1 MSFKN
6 GVLEGSRLDFG
17 GPGLDFWDP
26 EARFWRVLE
35 RFFRDFPSLLAGNMQ
50 ELLSNFKLK
59 LRGSSWEL
67 QLPVPIHLT
76 PTSNFNHEF
85 PKGRW
90 AAVAPP
96 GGLQLNLFIHFWKTL
111 GLPKSTQNHKNSQ
124 KNAKML
130 MFQKHML
137 FNTIF
142 SIFHHFGFQ
151 KTAPKCSFVSYLF
164 ENVEFVKI
172 IIFPYGK
179 LLFFRNRAS
188 KNQAKSMPKRIRKK
202 HRTKI

>member
-1 MSFKN
+1 MRSTWNWSQVGNFGAPKLLRLPLGTLLSSMSFEN

-17 GPGLDFWDP
+17 GPRLDFGDP

-67 QLPVPIHLT
+67 QLPVPFHLT

-90 AAVAPP
+90 AAVSPP
-96 GGLQLNLFIHFWKTL
+96 GGLQL
-111 GLPKSTQNHKNSQ
+111 
-124 KNAKML
+124 
-130 MFQKHML
+130 
-137 FNTIF
+137 
-142 SIFHHFGFQ
+142 
-151 KTAPKCSFVSYLF
+151 
-164 ENVEFVKI
+164 E
-172 IIFPYGK
+172 
-179 LLFFRNRAS
+179 
-188 KNQAKSMPKRIRKK
+188 
-202 HRTKI
+202 